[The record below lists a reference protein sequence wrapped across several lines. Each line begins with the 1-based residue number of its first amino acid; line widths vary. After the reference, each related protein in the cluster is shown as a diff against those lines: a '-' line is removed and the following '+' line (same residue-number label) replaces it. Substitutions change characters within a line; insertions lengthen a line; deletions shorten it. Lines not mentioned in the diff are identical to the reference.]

1 MAKIIRGSVFFLG
14 LVGAATLFADTPAIK
29 VRVSDEGGKV
39 AFKGVV
45 QAGNGFETAELKP
58 GNYVV
63 QFTSSHGALK
73 DHQYLLVVSAGDKK
87 VVAESVPAEKFAGGG
102 VAMRVTVGTGLK
114 IIGQVERVSAS
125 ASNKVIG
132 RGKIRTIQDRFGEG
146 VHNHLADRPFLRS
159 Y

>member
-1 MAKIIRGSVFFLG
+1 MARIVRGSVFFLG
-14 LVGAATLFADTPAIK
+14 LIGAATVCAATNSIK
-29 VRVSDEGGKV
+29 VCVSDEGGKV

-45 QAGNGFETAELKP
+45 QAGTPFVTETLKA
-58 GNYVV
+58 GDYVV
-63 QFTSSHGALK
+63 QFTSSPAALK

-87 VVAESVPAEKFAGGG
+87 VVADSVPTEKFAGGG
-102 VAMRVTVGTGLK
+102 VAMRVKVGAGLK

-125 ASNKVIG
+125 VSNRVIE

-146 VHNHLADRPFLRS
+146 VHNHLADRPYLRS